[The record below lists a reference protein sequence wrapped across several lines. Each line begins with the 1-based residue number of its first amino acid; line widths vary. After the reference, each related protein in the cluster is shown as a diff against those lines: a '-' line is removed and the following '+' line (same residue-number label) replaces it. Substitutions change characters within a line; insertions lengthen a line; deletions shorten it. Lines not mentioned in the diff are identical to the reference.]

1 MLFCLQKTPQ
11 LDSLFVYWPHFH
23 DFFRKRLILIYF
35 QGVWVVWAMEEEWW
49 EGMAADV
56 SLIRRNLLIYNLQT
70 VDMVAD
76 TEWGG
81 TEWEDVSFALI
92 CSL

>member
-1 MLFCLQKTPQ
+1 
-11 LDSLFVYWPHFH
+11 
-23 DFFRKRLILIYF
+23 
-35 QGVWVVWAMEEEWW
+35 MEEEWW